1 MMEGYWPNQAIYDTI
16 HGNVLYKNATR
27 DELLGKLKMVEY
39 YRFTI
44 VK

>member
-1 MMEGYWPNQAIYDTI
+1 
-16 HGNVLYKNATR
+16 LYKNATN
-27 DELLGKLKMVEY
+27 DVLLGKLKMVEY